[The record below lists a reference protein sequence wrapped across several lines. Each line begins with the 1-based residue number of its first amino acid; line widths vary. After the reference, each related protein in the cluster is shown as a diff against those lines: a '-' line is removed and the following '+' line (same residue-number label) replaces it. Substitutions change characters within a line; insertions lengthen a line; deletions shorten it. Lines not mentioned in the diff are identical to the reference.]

1 MPLLFRAVANNKNQQ
16 EVLDRAVRSTE
27 DEETGCEF
35 LKEARRWDNEDKH
48 NDQNDNNNDNDNY
61 NSHQWRTK
69 K

>member
-1 MPLLFRAVANNKNQQ
+1 MVYTRNQQ
-16 EVLDRAVRSTE
+16 EVLDRAVESTE

-35 LKEARRWDNEDKH
+35 LKEARRCDNEDKH